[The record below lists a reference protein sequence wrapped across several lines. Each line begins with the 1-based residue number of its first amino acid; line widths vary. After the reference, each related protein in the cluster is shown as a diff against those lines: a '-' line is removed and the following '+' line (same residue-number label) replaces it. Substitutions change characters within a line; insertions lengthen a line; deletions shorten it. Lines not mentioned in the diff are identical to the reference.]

1 MDDRGVRAAFA
12 LFCGS
17 AISARAAADLGMP
30 CGYIASGRAI
40 EEARAA
46 LEALGDRASGSSCDV
61 MDEGMIAASIIETE
75 ERYGPICALICEI
88 DARGEDGRV
97 MLDLDEA
104 EWRDVFDRGP
114 RCFFSACKAAL
125 PFLVRAQGSKIVLV
139 VNDVPS
145 PDAVRASAA
154 AAAAAFA
161 GSVEAEVAIHGTQI
175 KVVSRSAGGI
185 EL

>member
-1 MDDRGVRAAFA
+1 MNDREERSAFA
-12 LFCGS
+12 IFCGS
-17 AISARAAADLGMP
+17 AISAPAAATLDMP
-30 CGYIASGRAI
+30 VGYIASDDVADEVRGELAP
-40 EEARAA
+40 
-46 LEALGDRASGSSCDV
+46 LGDRANGSACGV
-61 MDEGMIAASIIETE
+61 MDEGAISSAIISTE

-161 GSVEAEVAIHGTQI
+161 GSVEAEIAIHGTQI